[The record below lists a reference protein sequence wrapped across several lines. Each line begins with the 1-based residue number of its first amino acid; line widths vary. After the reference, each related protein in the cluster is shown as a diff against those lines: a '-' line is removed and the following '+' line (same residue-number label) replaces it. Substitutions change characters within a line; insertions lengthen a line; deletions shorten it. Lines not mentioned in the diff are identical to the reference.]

1 MTRAQAK
8 QQQESRHEHGSTMDT
23 CTCTCGLEP
32 TDHNTKYVNN
42 PNNPVC
48 VLGAQSQR
56 PFPGAAS
63 EPSVFP
69 EQGVE
74 ATDSVSG
81 ERCEGRVLG
90 GTAGPPVGSAQTW
103 APRAEEESAQ
113 VRQTGDTGEGKLIS
127 TSEESG
133 ESPSVDIQLSQEF
146 NFADDLFPSHAT
158 KTWKTRAEKCHH
170 NQQYFNPSQAK
181 LRDELIQAQHNDP
194 EI

>member
-8 QQQESRHEHGSTMDT
+8 QWQESRHEHGSTTDT
-23 CTCTCGLEP
+23 CTHTLLPCGLEP

-48 VLGAQSQR
+48 VLGAQSRR

-63 EPSVFP
+63 EPSVSP

-81 ERCEGRVLG
+81 ERCEGQVLG
-90 GTAGPPVGSAQTW
+90 GTAGPPVGSFQTW
-103 APRAEEESAQ
+103 APRAEDLEEPAP

-127 TSEESG
+127 MSDESG
-133 ESPSVDIQLSQEF
+133 GNPSVDI
-146 NFADDLFPSHAT
+146 
-158 KTWKTRAEKCHH
+158 
-170 NQQYFNPSQAK
+170 
-181 LRDELIQAQHNDP
+181 
-194 EI
+194 